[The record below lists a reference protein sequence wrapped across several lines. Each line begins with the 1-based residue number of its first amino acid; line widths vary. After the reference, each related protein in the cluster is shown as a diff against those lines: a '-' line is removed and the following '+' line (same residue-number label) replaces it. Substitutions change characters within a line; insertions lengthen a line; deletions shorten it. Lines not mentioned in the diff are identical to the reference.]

1 MSATAT
7 IGTTTATAMRP
18 PGGRPPPLSESPPLP
33 AVAAGAAP
41 EVEDEPRPDDGLRV
55 LVFAG
60 AAGAEEVEVIS
71 IV

>member
-1 MSATAT
+1 
-7 IGTTTATAMRP
+7 MRP
-18 PGGRPPPLSESPPLP
+18 PGGRPPPLSDPPPVP

-41 EVEDEPRPDDGLRV
+41 DVVDETWPVDELRV

-60 AAGAEEVEVIS
+60 AAGAEDVEVIS